1 MTGRLKKNSTA
12 TAAAKADIEQIKKS
26 ALRLSLVAIVS
37 VFAFEFIA
45 GIFTNSLA
53 LITDS
58 THALLDAVVTAI
70 LIIAIRLA
78 LKPKDIDHTY
88 GHGKIETVGGFIG
101 GIALFVVAIFFIH
114 EAVMRLLSFSSSYSS
129 SSSADP
135 ASVLVIPGTI
145 GFAAL
150 IYTLAVDAFRI
161 GILGKAMKKTSTRI
175 GGSTTLKADFLHA
188 FADLASTTVAFIGL
202 WLVTIGFG
210 YGDSIAAIILASF
223 LSYLSVRFAYQNAM
237 ELTDVI
243 SPRLVGSVQQ
253 AANETEGVLRSDDI
267 KMRRVGSEIFVEATI
282 ALPAQI
288 SFESAH
294 DISAK
299 VEDNIAKSLSGAG
312 MRVKPRNIT
321 VHFEPVLGNNMPLEL
336 LIESAASYVNGVRG
350 VHNVIISKIANSNTI
365 DVSLHIQVNRSATLA
380 EAHSIANA
388 VEESIKKH
396 VEFVENITV
405 HLEPVISDVVGMEP
419 VKEGAIHDS
428 IRNILVAGATG
439 VKKIDRLAI
448 YKTAE
453 NNTFKIDINCSF
465 SSDLTIEQIHNRVSD
480 VEKEIRTKYPGSIVT
495 IHAEPTS

>member
-1 MTGRLKKNSTA
+1 VTGWSKTKTSP
-12 TAAAKADIEQIKKS
+12 DIEEMKKS
-26 ALRLSLVAIVS
+26 ALLLSLIAIIS

-53 LITDS
+53 LITDG
-58 THALLDAVVTAI
+58 THALFDAVVTAI

-101 GIALFVVAIFFIH
+101 GIALFIVAVFFIH
-114 EAVMRLLSFSSSYSS
+114 EAIMRLLTSS
-129 SSSADP
+129 SSSPTDS
-135 ASVLVIPGTI
+135 ASIVVIPGTI

-150 IYTLAVDAFRI
+150 IYTLAVDGFRI
-161 GILGKAMKKTSTRI
+161 GILGRAIKKTSTRI
-175 GGSTTLKADFLHA
+175 TGSNTLKADFLHA
-188 FADLASTTVAFIGL
+188 FADLASTTVAFVGL
-202 WLVTIGFG
+202 WLVAIGFG

-223 LSYLSVRFAYQNAM
+223 LSYLSIRFAYQNAM

-299 VEDNIAKSLSGAG
+299 VENNIAKSLSGAG

-321 VHFEPVLGNNMPLEL
+321 VHFEPLLGTNNMPLEL
-336 LIESAASYVNGVRG
+336 LIESAASRVSGVRG
-350 VHNVIISKIANSNTI
+350 VHNVIISKITNTHTI

-380 EAHSIANA
+380 EAHSIANV
-388 VEESIKKH
+388 VEESIKK
-396 VEFVENITV
+396 ELTCVENITV

-419 VKEGAIHDS
+419 ISEGAIHHS
-428 IRNILVAGATG
+428 IRSILVGEARG
-439 VKKIDRLAI
+439 VKKIDRIGI
-448 YKTAE
+448 YRTAE
-453 NNTFKIDINCSF
+453 NTFKIDINCSF
-465 SSDLTIEQIHNRVSD
+465 SSEMTIEQIHDRVTEI
-480 VEKEIRTKYPGSIVT
+480 EKEIRTKYPGSIVT
-495 IHAEPTS
+495 IHAEPSY

>member
-1 MTGRLKKNSTA
+1 MTGRSKITTTRTATSHDAEVMKKN
-12 TAAAKADIEQIKKS
+12 
-26 ALRLSLVAIVS
+26 ALRLSLIAIAS
-37 VFAFEFIA
+37 VFVFEFIA
-45 GIFTNSLA
+45 GIYTNSLA

-101 GIALFVVAIFFIH
+101 GIALFVVAVFFIH
-114 EAVMRLLSFSSSYSS
+114 EAVMRLLSSS
-129 SSSADP
+129 SSSASADS
-135 ASVLVIPGTI
+135 ASIIVIPGTI

-150 IYTLAVDAFRI
+150 IYTLAVDGFRI
-161 GILGKAMKKTSTRI
+161 GILGKAMKKTSAHI
-175 GGSTTLKADFLHA
+175 GGSNTLKADFLHA
-188 FADLASTTVAFIGL
+188 FADLASTTVAFVGL
-202 WLVTIGFG
+202 WLVSAGFA

-223 LSYLSVRFAYQNAM
+223 LSYLSIRFAYQNAM

-243 SPRLVGSVQQ
+243 SPRLVGDVRQ
-253 AANETEGVLRSDDI
+253 AANETEGVLGSDDI

-321 VHFEPVLGNNMPLEL
+321 VHFEPVLGANMPPEL
-336 LIESAASYVNGVRG
+336 LIESAASRVNGVRG
-350 VHNVIISKIANSNTI
+350 VHNVIISKIANNHSM

-388 VEESIKKH
+388 VEESIKDRLAS
-396 VEFVENITV
+396 VENITV

-419 VKEGAIHDS
+419 IEQGTTMHDS
-428 IRNILVAGATG
+428 IRGMLTG
-439 VKKIDRLAI
+439 GESTVKKIDRIGI
-448 YKTAE
+448 YRTAE
-453 NNTFKIDINCSF
+453 NTFKIDINCSF
-465 SSDLTIEQIHNRVSD
+465 SSEMTVEQIHDRVSEI
-480 VEKEIRTKYPGSIVT
+480 EKEIRTKYPGSIVT
-495 IHAEPTS
+495 IHAEPSY

>member
-1 MTGRLKKNSTA
+1 MTGWSKTTKTSPDVEEMKKN
-12 TAAAKADIEQIKKS
+12 
-26 ALRLSLVAIVS
+26 ALLLSLIAIIS

-58 THALLDAVVTAI
+58 THALLDVVVTAI

-101 GIALFVVAIFFIH
+101 GIALFVVAVFFIH
-114 EAVMRLLSFSSSYSS
+114 EAIMRLLTSSTSTD
-129 SSSADP
+129 SA
-135 ASVLVIPGTI
+135 SIVVIPGTI

-150 IYTLAVDAFRI
+150 IYTLAVDGFRI
-161 GILGKAMKKTSTRI
+161 GILGRAIKKTSTRI
-175 GGSTTLKADFLHA
+175 TGSNTLKADFLHA
-188 FADLASTTVAFIGL
+188 FADLASTTVAFVGL
-202 WLVTIGFG
+202 WLVAIGFG

-223 LSYLSVRFAYQNAM
+223 LSYLSIRFAYQNAM

-267 KMRRVGSEIFVEATI
+267 KMRRVGSDIFVEATI

-299 VEDNIAKSLSGAG
+299 VENNIAKSLSGAG

-321 VHFEPVLGNNMPLEL
+321 VHFEPVLGTNNMPLEL
-336 LIESAASYVNGVRG
+336 LIESAASRVSGVRG
-350 VHNVIISKIANSNTI
+350 VHNVIISKITNSHTM
-365 DVSLHIQVNRSATLA
+365 DVSLHIQVKRSATLS

-388 VEESIKKH
+388 VEESIKK
-396 VEFVENITV
+396 ELASIENITV

-419 VKEGAIHDS
+419 ISEGAIHHS
-428 IRNILVAGATG
+428 IRSILVGEARG
-439 VKKIDRLAI
+439 VKKIDRIGI
-448 YKTAE
+448 YRTAE
-453 NNTFKIDINCSF
+453 KTFKIDINCSF
-465 SSDLTIEQIHNRVSD
+465 SSEMTIEQIHDRVSEI
-480 VEKEIRTKYPGSIVT
+480 EKEIRTKYPGSIVT
-495 IHAEPTS
+495 IHAEPNY

>member
-1 MTGRLKKNSTA
+1 MTERSKPKTSPDIEEMKKN
-12 TAAAKADIEQIKKS
+12 
-26 ALRLSLVAIVS
+26 ALLLSLIAIIS

-53 LITDS
+53 LITDG
-58 THALLDAVVTAI
+58 THALLDAIVTAI

-101 GIALFVVAIFFIH
+101 GIALFVVAVFFIH
-114 EAVMRLLSFSSSYSS
+114 EAIMRLLTSS
-129 SSSADP
+129 SSSSTDS
-135 ASVLVIPGTI
+135 ASIVVIPGTI

-150 IYTLAVDAFRI
+150 IYTLAVDGFRI
-161 GILGKAMKKTSTRI
+161 GILGRAIKKTSTRI
-175 GGSTTLKADFLHA
+175 TGSNTLKADFLHA
-188 FADLASTTVAFIGL
+188 FADLDSTTVAFVGF
-202 WLVTIGFG
+202 WLVAIGFG

-223 LSYLSVRFAYQNAM
+223 LSYLSIRFAYQNAM

-321 VHFEPVLGNNMPLEL
+321 VHFEPLPGTNNNMPLEL
-336 LIESAASYVNGVRG
+336 LIESAASRVSGVRG
-350 VHNVIISKIANSNTI
+350 VHNVIISKIANSHTM
-365 DVSLHIQVNRSATLA
+365 DVSLHIQVNRSATLT

-388 VEESIKKH
+388 VEESIKK
-396 VEFVENITV
+396 ELASVENITV

-419 VKEGAIHDS
+419 ISEGAIHHS
-428 IRNILVAGATG
+428 IRSILVGEARG
-439 VKKIDRLAI
+439 VKKIDRIGI
-448 YKTAE
+448 YRTAE
-453 NNTFKIDINCSF
+453 NTFKIDINCSF
-465 SSDLTIEQIHNRVSD
+465 SSEMTIEQIHDRVSEI
-480 VEKEIRTKYPGSIVT
+480 EKEIRTKYPGSIVT
-495 IHAEPTS
+495 IHAEPSY

>member
-1 MTGRLKKNSTA
+1 VTGWSKTKTSS
-12 TAAAKADIEQIKKS
+12 DVEEMKKS
-26 ALRLSLVAIVS
+26 ALLLSLIAIIS

-53 LITDS
+53 LITDG

-101 GIALFVVAIFFIH
+101 GIALFVVAVFFIH
-114 EAVMRLLSFSSSYSS
+114 EAIMRLLTSSS
-129 SSSADP
+129 SSSADS
-135 ASVLVIPGTI
+135 ASIVVIPGTI

-150 IYTLAVDAFRI
+150 IYTLAVDGFRI
-161 GILGKAMKKTSTRI
+161 GILGRAIKKTSSRI
-175 GGSTTLKADFLHA
+175 TGSYTLKADFLHA
-188 FADLASTTVAFIGL
+188 FADLASTTVAFVGL
-202 WLVTIGFG
+202 WLVAIGFG

-223 LSYLSVRFAYQNAM
+223 LSYLSIRFAYQNAM

-243 SPRLVGSVQQ
+243 SPRLVGSVRQ

-299 VEDNIAKSLSGAG
+299 VENNIARSLSGAG
-312 MRVKPRNIT
+312 MRVKPSNIT
-321 VHFEPVLGNNMPLEL
+321 VHFEPVLGTYNMPLEL
-336 LIESAASYVNGVRG
+336 LIENAASRVSGVRG
-350 VHNVIISKIANSNTI
+350 VHNVIISKITNTHTT
-365 DVSLHIQVNRSATLA
+365 DVTLHIQVNRSATLT

-388 VEESIKKH
+388 VEESIKK
-396 VEFVENITV
+396 ELTSVENITV
-405 HLEPVISDVVGMEP
+405 HLEPVISDVIGMEP
-419 VKEGAIHDS
+419 ISEGVIHHS
-428 IRNILVAGATG
+428 IRSILVGEARG
-439 VKKIDRLAI
+439 VKKIDRIGI
-448 YKTAE
+448 YRTAE
-453 NNTFKIDINCSF
+453 NTFKIDINCSF
-465 SSDLTIEQIHNRVSD
+465 SSEMTIEQIHDHVSEI
-480 VEKEIRTKYPGSIVT
+480 EKEIRTKYPGSIVT
-495 IHAEPTS
+495 IHAEPSY

>member
-1 MTGRLKKNSTA
+1 LLIVTGPSKTKTSPDVEQMKKR
-12 TAAAKADIEQIKKS
+12 
-26 ALRLSLVAIVS
+26 ALLLSLIAIIS

-101 GIALFVVAIFFIH
+101 GIALFVVAVFFIH
-114 EAVMRLLSFSSSYSS
+114 EAITRILTSS
-129 SSSADP
+129 SSTESA
-135 ASVLVIPGTI
+135 SIVVIPGTI

-150 IYTLAVDAFRI
+150 IYTLAVDGFRI
-161 GILGKAMKKTSTRI
+161 GILGRAIKKTSTRI
-175 GGSTTLKADFLHA
+175 TGSNTLKADFLHA
-188 FADLASTTVAFIGL
+188 FADLASTTVAFVGL
-202 WLVTIGFG
+202 WLVAIGFG

-223 LSYLSVRFAYQNAM
+223 LSYLSIRFAYQNAM

-253 AANETEGVLRSDDI
+253 AANQTEGVLRSDDI

-294 DISAK
+294 EISAK
-299 VEDNIAKSLSGAG
+299 VENNIAKSLSGAG

-321 VHFEPVLGNNMPLEL
+321 VHFEPVPGTNNMPLEL
-336 LIESAASYVNGVRG
+336 IIESAASRVSGVRG
-350 VHNVIISKIANSNTI
+350 VHNVIISKIANSHTM
-365 DVSLHIQVNRSATLA
+365 DVSLHIQVNRSATLT
-380 EAHSIANA
+380 EAHSIANT
-388 VEESIKKH
+388 VEESIKK
-396 VEFVENITV
+396 ELASVENITV

-419 VKEGAIHDS
+419 IAEGAIHHS
-428 IRNILVAGATG
+428 IRSSLVGEARG
-439 VKKIDRLAI
+439 VKKIDRIGI
-448 YKTAE
+448 YRTAE
-453 NNTFKIDINCSF
+453 NTFKIDISCSF
-465 SSDLTIEQIHNRVSD
+465 SSEMTIEQIHDRVSEI
-480 VEKEIRTKYPGSIVT
+480 EKEIRTKYPGSIVT
-495 IHAEPTS
+495 IHAEPSY

>member
-1 MTGRLKKNSTA
+1 MTGWSKTKTSPNVEEMKKR
-12 TAAAKADIEQIKKS
+12 
-26 ALRLSLVAIVS
+26 ALLLSLIAIIS

-45 GIFTNSLA
+45 GILTNSLA
-53 LITDS
+53 LITDG

-101 GIALFVVAIFFIH
+101 GIALFVVAVFFIH
-114 EAVMRLLSFSSSYSS
+114 EAILRLLTSSSTD
-129 SSSADP
+129 SA
-135 ASVLVIPGTI
+135 SIVVIPGTI

-150 IYTLAVDAFRI
+150 IYTLAVDGFRI
-161 GILGKAMKKTSTRI
+161 GILGRAIKKTSTRI
-175 GGSTTLKADFLHA
+175 TGSNTLKADFLHA
-188 FADLASTTVAFIGL
+188 FADLASTTVAFVGL
-202 WLVTIGFG
+202 WLVAIGFG

-223 LSYLSVRFAYQNAM
+223 LSYLSIRFAYQNAM

-253 AANETEGVLRSDDI
+253 AASETEGVLRSDDI

-299 VEDNIAKSLSGAG
+299 VENNIAKSLSGAG

-321 VHFEPVLGNNMPLEL
+321 VHFEPVLGTNNMPLEL
-336 LIESAASYVNGVRG
+336 LIESAASRVSGVRG
-350 VHNVIISKIANSNTI
+350 VHNVIISKITNSHTT
-365 DVSLHIQVNRSATLA
+365 DVSLHIQVNRSATLT

-388 VEESIKKH
+388 VEESIKK
-396 VEFVENITV
+396 ELTSVENITV

-419 VKEGAIHDS
+419 ISEGAIHHS
-428 IRNILVAGATG
+428 IRSILVGEARG
-439 VKKIDRLAI
+439 VKKIDRIGI
-448 YKTAE
+448 YRTAE
-453 NNTFKIDINCSF
+453 DTFKIDINCSF
-465 SSDLTIEQIHNRVSD
+465 SSEMTIEQIHDRVSEI
-480 VEKEIRTKYPGSIVT
+480 EKEIRTKYPGSIVT
-495 IHAEPTS
+495 IHAEPSY

>member
-1 MTGRLKKNSTA
+1 VTGRTKRTSTA
-12 TAAAKADIEQIKKS
+12 GPDVEQIKKS
-26 ALRLSLVAIVS
+26 ALLLSLVAIVS

-45 GIFTNSLA
+45 GILTNSLA
-53 LITDS
+53 LLTDG
-58 THALLDAVVTAI
+58 THALLDAAITAV

-101 GIALFVVAIFFIH
+101 GIALFVVAVFLIN
-114 EAVMRLLSFSSSYSS
+114 EATMRLLSYSS
-129 SSSADP
+129 SSSSSDTHSISIA
-135 ASVLVIPGTI
+135 VIPGTI

-150 IYTLAVDAFRI
+150 IYTLAVDGFRI
-161 GILGKAMKKTSTRI
+161 GILGKAMKKTSSRI
-175 GGSTTLKADFLHA
+175 TGSATLKADFLHA

-202 WLVTIGFG
+202 WLVSIGFG

-243 SPRLVGSVQQ
+243 SPRLVGSVQR

-282 ALPAQI
+282 ALPSQI
-288 SFESAH
+288 SFENAH

-312 MRVKPRNIT
+312 MSVKPRNIT
-321 VHFEPVLGNNMPLEL
+321 VHFEPVVGTNMPLEL
-336 LIESAASYVNGVRG
+336 LIENAASRVNGVRG
-350 VHNVIISKIANSNTI
+350 VHNVIISKISNSTSM

-388 VEESIKKH
+388 VEESIKK
-396 VEFVENITV
+396 ELTTVENITV
-405 HLEPVISDVVGMEP
+405 HLEPVISDVVGMQP
-419 VKEGAIHDS
+419 IAEGTTLMHDS
-428 IRNILVAGATG
+428 IRNILLDDASG
-439 VKKIDRLAI
+439 VKKIDRIQI
-448 YKTAE
+448 YKTE
-453 NNTFKIDINCSF
+453 EEKNNTFKIDIICSF
-465 SSDLTIEQIHNRVSD
+465 SSEMTIEQIHDRVSEI
-480 VEKEIRTKYPGSIVT
+480 EKEIRTKYPRSIVT
-495 IHAEPTS
+495 IHAEPSY

>member
-1 MTGRLKKNSTA
+1 MTGRSKITTTRTATSHDAEVMKKN
-12 TAAAKADIEQIKKS
+12 
-26 ALRLSLVAIVS
+26 ALRLSLVAIAS
-37 VFAFEFIA
+37 VFVFEFIA

-101 GIALFVVAIFFIH
+101 GIALFVVAVFFIH
-114 EAVMRLLSFSSSYSS
+114 EAVMRLLSSSTFA
-129 SSSADP
+129 SADS
-135 ASVLVIPGTI
+135 ASVIVIPGTI

-150 IYTLAVDAFRI
+150 IYTLAVDGFRI
-161 GILGKAMKKTSTRI
+161 GILGKAMKKTSAHI
-175 GGSTTLKADFLHA
+175 GGSNTLKADFLHA
-188 FADLASTTVAFIGL
+188 FADLASTTVAFVGL
-202 WLVTIGFG
+202 WLVSAGFA

-223 LSYLSVRFAYQNAM
+223 LSYLSIRFAYQNAM

-243 SPRLVGSVQQ
+243 SPRLVADVRQ

-312 MRVKPRNIT
+312 TRVKPRNIT
-321 VHFEPVLGNNMPLEL
+321 VHFEPVLGTNVPLEL
-336 LIESAASYVNGVRG
+336 LIESAASRVNGVRG
-350 VHNVIISKIANSNTI
+350 VHNVIISKIANSHSM

-388 VEESIKKH
+388 VEESIKDRLAS
-396 VEFVENITV
+396 VENITV

-419 VKEGAIHDS
+419 IAEGTTMHDS
-428 IRNILVAGATG
+428 IRGMLGGGASS
-439 VKKIDRLAI
+439 VKKIDRIGI
-448 YKTAE
+448 YRTAE
-453 NNTFKIDINCSF
+453 NTFKIDINCSF
-465 SSDLTIEQIHNRVSD
+465 SSEMTVEQIHDRVSEI
-480 VEKEIRTKYPGSIVT
+480 EKEIRTKYPGSIVT
-495 IHAEPTS
+495 IHAEPSY

>member
-1 MTGRLKKNSTA
+1 MTGWSKTKTSPDVEEMKKR
-12 TAAAKADIEQIKKS
+12 
-26 ALRLSLVAIVS
+26 ALLLSLIAIIS

-53 LITDS
+53 LITDG

-101 GIALFVVAIFFIH
+101 GIALFVVAVFFIH
-114 EAVMRLLSFSSSYSS
+114 EAILRLLTSSSTD
-129 SSSADP
+129 SA
-135 ASVLVIPGTI
+135 SIVVIPGTI

-150 IYTLAVDAFRI
+150 IYTLAVDGFRI
-161 GILGKAMKKTSTRI
+161 GILGRAIKKTSTRI
-175 GGSTTLKADFLHA
+175 TGSNTLKADFLHA
-188 FADLASTTVAFIGL
+188 FADLASTTVAFVGL
-202 WLVTIGFG
+202 WLVAIGFG

-223 LSYLSVRFAYQNAM
+223 LSYLSIRFAYQNAM

-253 AANETEGVLRSDDI
+253 AASETEGVLRSDDI

-299 VEDNIAKSLSGAG
+299 VENNIAKSLSGAG

-321 VHFEPVLGNNMPLEL
+321 VHFEPVLGTNNMPLEL
-336 LIESAASYVNGVRG
+336 LIESAASRVSGVRG
-350 VHNVIISKIANSNTI
+350 VHNVIISKITNSHTT
-365 DVSLHIQVNRSATLA
+365 DVSLHIQVNRSATLT

-388 VEESIKKH
+388 VEESIKK
-396 VEFVENITV
+396 ELTSVENITV

-419 VKEGAIHDS
+419 ISEGAIHHS
-428 IRNILVAGATG
+428 IRSILVGEARG
-439 VKKIDRLAI
+439 VKKIDRIGI
-448 YKTAE
+448 YRTAE
-453 NNTFKIDINCSF
+453 DTFKIDINCSF
-465 SSDLTIEQIHNRVSD
+465 SSEMTIEQIHDRVSEI
-480 VEKEIRTKYPGSIVT
+480 EKEIRTKYPGSIVT
-495 IHAEPTS
+495 IHAEPSY

>member
-1 MTGRLKKNSTA
+1 MTGRSKITATRTATSHDAELMKKN
-12 TAAAKADIEQIKKS
+12 
-26 ALRLSLVAIVS
+26 ALRLSLIAIAS
-37 VFAFEFIA
+37 VFVFEFIA
-45 GIFTNSLA
+45 GIYTNSLA

-101 GIALFVVAIFFIH
+101 GIALFVVAVFFIH
-114 EAVMRLLSFSSSYSS
+114 EAVIRLLSYSS
-129 SSSADP
+129 SSSASVDS
-135 ASVLVIPGTI
+135 ASIIVIPGTI

-150 IYTLAVDAFRI
+150 IYTLAVDGFRI
-161 GILGKAMKKTSTRI
+161 GILGKAMKKTSAHI
-175 GGSTTLKADFLHA
+175 GGSNTLKADFLHA
-188 FADLASTTVAFIGL
+188 FADLASTTVAFVGL
-202 WLVTIGFG
+202 WLVSAGFVF
-210 YGDSIAAIILASF
+210 GDSIAAIILASF
-223 LSYLSVRFAYQNAM
+223 LSYLSIRFAYQNAM

-243 SPRLVGSVQQ
+243 SPRLVGDVRQ
-253 AANETEGVLRSDDI
+253 AANETEGVLGSDDI

-321 VHFEPVLGNNMPLEL
+321 VHFEPVLGSNMPPEL
-336 LIESAASYVNGVRG
+336 LIESAASRVNGVRG
-350 VHNVIISKIANSNTI
+350 VHNVIISKIANNHSM

-388 VEESIKKH
+388 VEESIKDRLAS
-396 VEFVENITV
+396 VENITV

-419 VKEGAIHDS
+419 IAEGTTMHDS
-428 IRNILVAGATG
+428 IRGMLVGGASS
-439 VKKIDRLAI
+439 VKKIDRIGI
-448 YKTAE
+448 YRTAE
-453 NNTFKIDINCSF
+453 NTFKIDINCSF
-465 SSDLTIEQIHNRVSD
+465 SSEMTVEQIHDRVSEI
-480 VEKEIRTKYPGSIVT
+480 EKEIRTKYPGSIVT
-495 IHAEPTS
+495 IHAEPSY

>member
-1 MTGRLKKNSTA
+1 VTGWSKTKTSPNVEEMKKR
-12 TAAAKADIEQIKKS
+12 
-26 ALRLSLVAIVS
+26 ALLLSLIAIIS

-45 GIFTNSLA
+45 GILTNSLA
-53 LITDS
+53 LITDG

-101 GIALFVVAIFFIH
+101 GIALFVVAVFFIH
-114 EAVMRLLSFSSSYSS
+114 EAILRLLTSSSTD
-129 SSSADP
+129 SA
-135 ASVLVIPGTI
+135 SIVVIPGTI

-150 IYTLAVDAFRI
+150 IYTLAVDGFRI
-161 GILGKAMKKTSTRI
+161 GILGRAIKKTSTRI
-175 GGSTTLKADFLHA
+175 TGSNTLKADFLHA
-188 FADLASTTVAFIGL
+188 FADLASTTVAFVGL
-202 WLVTIGFG
+202 WLVAIGFG

-223 LSYLSVRFAYQNAM
+223 LSYLSIRFAYQNAM

-253 AANETEGVLRSDDI
+253 AASETEGVLRSDDI

-299 VEDNIAKSLSGAG
+299 VENNIAKSLSGAG

-321 VHFEPVLGNNMPLEL
+321 VHFEPVLGTNNMPLEL
-336 LIESAASYVNGVRG
+336 LIESAASRVSGVRG
-350 VHNVIISKIANSNTI
+350 VHNVIISKITNSHTT
-365 DVSLHIQVNRSATLA
+365 DVSLHIQVNRSATLT

-388 VEESIKKH
+388 VEESIKK
-396 VEFVENITV
+396 ELTSVENITV

-419 VKEGAIHDS
+419 ISEGAIHHS
-428 IRNILVAGATG
+428 IRSILVGEARG
-439 VKKIDRLAI
+439 VKKIDRIGI
-448 YKTAE
+448 YRTAE
-453 NNTFKIDINCSF
+453 DTFKIDINCSF
-465 SSDLTIEQIHNRVSD
+465 SSEMTIEQIHDRVSEI
-480 VEKEIRTKYPGSIVT
+480 EKEIRTKYPGSIVT
-495 IHAEPTS
+495 IHAEPSY